1 MSILA
6 VLLIAVGGSD
16 LSRRERAPVWLPLL
30 VGPAIVLLLGLLAG
44 LGAPGEVALLILVGL
59 IPLGWSVLGRRTRTH
74 GSHRPWPLA
83 VLLGGA
89 ALVIML
95 SGLAGPAD
103 GWLGDWLRASPWSG
117 LAGLQPDR
125 FLLLVGLFAI
135 QLSTGNELVRLVLG
149 GVGAIKPAGQPQAA
163 DQLRGGRLLGP
174 LERVFIL
181 GLGLAGQVTAA
192 GLVIAA
198 KGLIRFPEL
207 SARRADATKIN
218 GIGIDEVTE
227 YFLLGSFVSWLVS
240 LAALGVAH
248 LG

>member
-6 VLLIAVGGSD
+6 VLLIAVGVSD
-16 LSRRERAPVWLPLL
+16 LSRRERTPPWLPLL
-30 VGPAIVLLLGLLAG
+30 VGPLAVLVLGLLAG
-44 LGAPGEVALLILVGL
+44 LGSPAEVLLLVLVGV
-59 IPLGWSVLGRRTRTH
+59 ITVAWTVLVRRTRTY
-74 GSHRPWPLA
+74 GIPQPWPLA

-89 ALVIML
+89 ALMIAL
-95 SGLAGPAD
+95 SGLAGPAG

-117 LAGLQPDR
+117 LADLEPDR
-125 FLLLVGLFAI
+125 FLLLAGLFVL

-207 SARRADATKIN
+207 SARRSDATRIN

-240 LAALGVAH
+240 LAALGIAH

>member
-6 VLLIAVGGSD
+6 VLLIAIGVSD
-16 LSRRERAPVWLPLL
+16 LFRRPPFPPWLPLPA
-30 VGPAIVLLLGLLAG
+30 GPAMVLLVGLLAG
-44 LGAPGEVALLILVGL
+44 LGTPAEVGLLVLVALICLAWTVLVGRSRTF
-59 IPLGWSVLGRRTRTH
+59 GSGRR
-74 GSHRPWPLA
+74 WPLI
-83 VLLGGA
+83 VMLGGA
-89 ALVIML
+89 GLVIGL
-95 SGLAGPAD
+95 SGLAGPAG
-103 GWLGDWLRASPWSG
+103 GWLADWLRALPWSG
-117 LAGLQPDR
+117 LAGLEPDR
-125 FLLLVGLFAI
+125 FLLLVGLFLI

-174 LERVFIL
+174 LERIFIL
-181 GLGLAGQVTAA
+181 GLGLTGQVTAA

-207 SARRADATKIN
+207 SARRSDATRIN

-227 YFLLGSFVSWLVS
+227 YFLLGSFVSWLIS
-240 LAALGVAH
+240 LAALGIAY